1 MFMNVGKS
9 IIHERSSKYSPT
21 LCFVFYIGLINH
33 SWTRKNESFMK
44 GLKCVGLE
52 TLFLNNQWII
62 VSHYR
67 WFFSMTCTVH
77 EQVKMYHSW
86 TYILHM
92 FMNMHF
98 ISVHEHAF
106 YMFSWTCTY
115 TCSWTPNLWQL
126 MNDHKNFV
134 KDYYWEKNRNW
145 FDFLIHGE
153 EIQFSNFHLRNL
165 RKLEEF
171 WSHLGPRMKLI
182 G

>member
-33 SWTRKNESFMK
+33 SWTRKNESFMN

-52 TLFLNNQWII
+52 TLFMNNHWII

-98 ISVHEHAF
+98 TSVHEHAF

-134 KDYYWEKNRNW
+134 KDYYWEKIETDSIFW
-145 FDFLIHGE
+145 FMGKKSSFPIFAFGILSKFR
-153 EIQFSNFHLRNL
+153 QFCRRMS
-165 RKLEEF
+165 
-171 WSHLGPRMKLI
+171 PRIKLI